1 MPSKSKAKGN
11 RFERTCVNTAKDLG
25 LKSKRAWGSDG
36 RSIGEEPEVDILV
49 ENYKIQC
56 KTRKKIAK
64 WIKPDEMVEVQLVK
78 EDYGEAYIIQ
88 PYEQWL
94 EMVKLLQVQNQHL
107 KGKEM

>member
-11 RFERTCVNTAKDLG
+11 RFERLCVNIAKSHK
-25 LKSKRAWGSDG
+25 LKAVRAWASDG
-36 RSIGEEPEVDILV
+36 RSIGEHQEVDVKI
-49 ENYKIQC
+49 EDYKAQC

-64 WIKPDEMVEVQLVK
+64 WIKPDEMVDVQLVK